1 MNTHSI
7 VIVSSS
13 NKQAAQ
19 DLISAL
25 YTDEDNIEPVQS
37 AHGDNFFGIE
47 LVKGSD
53 SFWASAGSFYSTELT
68 ALVNSDL
75 CHHVSF
81 DSNFD
86 SVIEAQGMAKVVIE
100 DEPE

>member
-7 VIVSSS
+7 VIVSGS

-25 YTDEDNIEPVQS
+25 YTDEENTS
-37 AHGDNFFGIE
+37 THGDNFFGIE
-47 LVKGSD
+47 LTKDSD

>member
-7 VIVSSS
+7 VIVSGS

-25 YTDEDNIEPVQS
+25 YTNEENTS
-37 AHGDNFFGIE
+37 THGDNFFGIE
-47 LVKGSD
+47 LTKDSD
-53 SFWASAGSFYSTELT
+53 SFWASSGSFYSTELT

>member
-7 VIVSSS
+7 VIVSDS

-25 YTDEDNIEPVQS
+25 YTNEES
-37 AHGDNFFGIE
+37 TSTHGDNFFGVE
-47 LVKGSD
+47 LVKDSD
-53 SFWASAGSFYSTELT
+53 SFWASAGSFYSTDLT
-68 ALVNSDL
+68 GLVNSAL
-75 CHHVSF
+75 CHHVRF
-81 DSNFD
+81 DSSFD
-86 SVIEAQGMAKVVIE
+86 SVIEAQDMAKVVIE

>member
-7 VIVSSS
+7 VIVSGS

-25 YTDEDNIEPVQS
+25 YTDEENTS
-37 AHGDNFFGIE
+37 THGDNFFGIE
-47 LVKGSD
+47 LVEGSN
-53 SFWASAGSFYSTELT
+53 SFWASSGSFYSTELT

>member
-7 VIVSSS
+7 VIVSDS

-25 YTDEDNIEPVQS
+25 YTNEES
-37 AHGDNFFGIE
+37 TSTHGDNFFGVA
-47 LVKGSD
+47 LTKDSD
-53 SFWASAGSFYSTELT
+53 SFWASSGSFYSTELT

-100 DEPE
+100 DEQE

>member
-7 VIVSSS
+7 VIVSDS

-25 YTDEDNIEPVQS
+25 YTNEENTS
-37 AHGDNFFGIE
+37 THGDNLFGVA
-47 LVKGSD
+47 LTKDSD
-53 SFWASAGSFYSTELT
+53 SFWASSGSFYSTELT
-68 ALVNSDL
+68 ALVNSAL

-81 DSNFD
+81 DSSFD
-86 SVIEAQGMAKVVIE
+86 SVIEAQDMAKVVIE

>member
-7 VIVSSS
+7 VIVSDS

-25 YTDEDNIEPVQS
+25 YTDEENTS
-37 AHGDNFFGIE
+37 THGDNFFGVE
-47 LVKGSD
+47 LTKDSD
-53 SFWASAGSFYSTELT
+53 SFWASSGSFYSTELT

>member
-7 VIVSSS
+7 VIVSDS

-25 YTDEDNIEPVQS
+25 YTNEES
-37 AHGDNFFGIE
+37 TSTHGDNFFGVE
-47 LVKGSD
+47 LTKDSD
-53 SFWASAGSFYSTELT
+53 SFWASSGSFYSTELT

-86 SVIEAQGMAKVVIE
+86 SAIEAQGMAKVVIE

>member
-25 YTDEDNIEPVQS
+25 YTDEENTS
-37 AHGDNFFGIE
+37 THGNNFFGIE
-47 LVKGSD
+47 LTKDSE
-53 SFWASAGSFYSTELT
+53 SFWASSGSFYSTELT
-68 ALVNSDL
+68 ELVNSDL
-75 CHHVSF
+75 CYHVSF

-86 SVIEAQGMAKVVIE
+86 NVIEAQGMAKVAVE
-100 DEPE
+100 EEGLD

>member
-7 VIVSSS
+7 VIVSDS

-25 YTDEDNIEPVQS
+25 YTDEENTS
-37 AHGDNFFGIE
+37 THGNNFFGIALTKDSE
-47 LVKGSD
+47 
-53 SFWASAGSFYSTELT
+53 SFWASSGSFYSTELT
-68 ALVNSDL
+68 VLVNSDL

-81 DSNFD
+81 DTSFD
-86 SVIEAQGMAKVVIE
+86 TVIESQGMIKVIVE
-100 DEPE
+100 EEGLE

>member
-7 VIVSSS
+7 VIVSGS

-25 YTDEDNIEPVQS
+25 YTDEENTS
-37 AHGDNFFGIE
+37 THGDNFFGIE
-47 LVKGSD
+47 LAKGSD

-68 ALVNSDL
+68 ALVNSGL

-81 DSNFD
+81 DSSFD
-86 SVIEAQGMAKVVIE
+86 SVIEAQDMAKVVIE

>member
-7 VIVSSS
+7 VIVSDS

-25 YTDEDNIEPVQS
+25 YTNEES
-37 AHGDNFFGIE
+37 TSTHGDNFFGVE
-47 LVKGSD
+47 LTKDSD
-53 SFWASAGSFYSTELT
+53 SFWASSGSFYSTELT

-86 SVIEAQGMAKVVIE
+86 SVIEAQDMAKVVIE

>member
-25 YTDEDNIEPVQS
+25 YTNEENTS
-37 AHGDNFFGIE
+37 THGDNFFGIE
-47 LVKGSD
+47 LTKDSE
-53 SFWASAGSFYSTELT
+53 SFWASSGSFYSTELT
-68 ALVNSDL
+68 ALVNSSL

-81 DSNFD
+81 NSNFD
-86 SVIEAQGMAKVVIE
+86 TVLAELEMDKVVVE
-100 DEPE
+100 DELE

>member
-7 VIVSSS
+7 VIVSDS

-25 YTDEDNIEPVQS
+25 YTNEES
-37 AHGDNFFGIE
+37 TSTHGDNFFGVE

-68 ALVNSDL
+68 ALVNSAL

-81 DSNFD
+81 DSSFD
-86 SVIEAQGMAKVVIE
+86 SVIEAQDMAKVIIE
-100 DEPE
+100 DEPA

>member
-7 VIVSSS
+7 VIVSNS

-25 YTDEDNIEPVQS
+25 YTNEENTS
-37 AHGDNFFGIE
+37 THGDNFFGIE
-47 LVKGSD
+47 LTKDSE
-53 SFWASAGSFYSTELT
+53 SFWASSGSFYSTELT
-68 ALVNSDL
+68 ALVNSSL
-75 CHHVSF
+75 CYHVSF

-86 SVIEAQGMAKVVIE
+86 TVLVELEMDRVVVE
-100 DEPE
+100 DELE

>member
-7 VIVSSS
+7 VIVSDS

-25 YTDEDNIEPVQS
+25 YTNEES
-37 AHGDNFFGIE
+37 ASTHGDNFFGVE

-68 ALVNSDL
+68 ALVNSAL

-81 DSNFD
+81 DSSFD
-86 SVIEAQGMAKVVIE
+86 SVIEAQDMAKVIIE
-100 DEPE
+100 DETE